1 MILGVLAMPKHDDV
15 MQVGLPDKRTME
27 AGHILRILIPA
38 VGVQLWS
45 SKVNN
50 PDSFDDVNTVFLK
63 CCHGDRDA
71 DAATS
76 WGREWGWE
84 RLPRKTSPAKSFHE
98 VSTTAATAAAAI

>member
-1 MILGVLAMPKHDDV
+1 MILGVLAMPKHADV
-15 MQVGLPDKRTME
+15 MHVGLPDKRTME
-27 AGHILRILIPA
+27 AGRILRILIPA

-50 PDSFDDVNTVFLK
+50 PASFDHVNTVFLK

-84 RLPRKTSPAKSFHE
+84 RLPRKTRSFHE
-98 VSTTAATAAAAI
+98 VLTTAATAAAAI